1 MLKNKKLMALI
12 LGGIIGTSS
21 ILAGCG
27 SGGNASSSGG
37 EGEEPVNL
45 VWYVIGK
52 PQTDGEL
59 VEEEVNKYIKD
70 KINYILALAIY
81 LIIISTYLKAINLTY
96 LTIFIVIFITF
107 TFFILAFLLSY
118 YKTSKYLRNIEKTM
132 DKLPEKYLITEILQK
147 PRSAEKLAYYRI
159 LKRANK
165 SMLENV
171 TDIKEKQKDYKEY
184 IESWVH
190 EIKIPI
196 TSAKLLCENN
206 KSDITNKIDEDIEE
220 VNNYV
225 EQALFYARMDQVSND
240 FMIREISLNEVIK
253 NVLARNKKIMIQ
265 NNMKVELKDVNI
277 KCYTDEKW
285 LEFILN
291 QIITNSIKYRNDNN
305 AVIKITGIQNKENII
320 LKIKD
325 NGIGIKKSEIDRIF
339 DKGFTGTNGRNQ
351 TKSTGIGL
359 YLCKRLCEGIGMEID
374 ANSKENEYTEIVIII
389 PRAKKIN
396 NQ

>member
-1 MLKNKKLMALI
+1 MKL
-12 LGGIIGTSS
+12 S
-21 ILAGCG
+21 
-27 SGGNASSSGG
+27 
-37 EGEEPVNL
+37 E
-45 VWYVIGK
+45 
-52 PQTDGEL
+52 
-59 VEEEVNKYIKD
+59 YIKD

-81 LIIISTYLKAINLTY
+81 IIIISTYLKAISLTY
-96 LTIFIVIFITF
+96 STISIVIFITL
-107 TFFILAFLLSY
+107 TFFVLAFLISY
-118 YKTSKYLRNIEKTM
+118 YKTSKYLKNIEKTM
-132 DKLPEKYLITEILQK
+132 DKLPEKYLITEIWQK
-147 PRSAEKLAYYRI
+147 PRGAEKLAYYKI

-206 KSDITNKIDEDIEE
+206 KTVITNKIDEDIEE

-305 AVIKITGIQNKENII
+305 AVVKITGIQKKENII

-389 PRAKKIN
+389 PREKKIN
-396 NQ
+396 DQ

>member
-1 MLKNKKLMALI
+1 MKL
-12 LGGIIGTSS
+12 S
-21 ILAGCG
+21 
-27 SGGNASSSGG
+27 
-37 EGEEPVNL
+37 E
-45 VWYVIGK
+45 
-52 PQTDGEL
+52 
-59 VEEEVNKYIKD
+59 YIKD
-70 KINYILALAIY
+70 KINYILALATYI
-81 LIIISTYLKAINLTY
+81 IIISTYLKAINLAY
-96 LTIFIVIFITF
+96 STIFIVIFITC
-107 TFFILAFLLSY
+107 TFFIVAFLISY
-118 YKTSKYLRNIEKTM
+118 YKTSKYLKNIEKTM

-159 LKRANK
+159 LKKVNK

-206 KSDITNKIDEDIEE
+206 KSEITNKIDEDIEE

-240 FMIREISLNEVIK
+240 FMIREINLNEVIK

-265 NNMKVELKDVNI
+265 NNMKVEINGVNI
-277 KCYTDEKW
+277 NCYTDEKW

-291 QIITNSIKYRNDNN
+291 QIITNSIKYRNNN
-305 AVIKITGIQNKENII
+305 AVIRINAIENKENIV

-351 TKSTGIGL
+351 KKSTGIGL
-359 YLCKRLCEGIGMEID
+359 YLCKRLCKGIGMEID

-389 PRAKKIN
+389 PRAKKIS

>member
-1 MLKNKKLMALI
+1 MKL
-12 LGGIIGTSS
+12 S
-21 ILAGCG
+21 
-27 SGGNASSSGG
+27 
-37 EGEEPVNL
+37 E
-45 VWYVIGK
+45 
-52 PQTDGEL
+52 
-59 VEEEVNKYIKD
+59 YIKD

-81 LIIISTYLKAINLTY
+81 IIIISTYLKAISLTY
-96 LTIFIVIFITF
+96 STIFIVIFITL
-107 TFFILAFLLSY
+107 TFFVLAFLISY
-118 YKTSKYLRNIEKTM
+118 YKTSKYLKNIEKTM
-132 DKLPEKYLITEILQK
+132 DKLPEKYLITEIWQK
-147 PRSAEKLAYYRI
+147 PRGAEKLAYYKI

-305 AVIKITGIQNKENII
+305 AVVKITGIQNKENII

-389 PRAKKIN
+389 PREKKIN
-396 NQ
+396 DQ

>member
-1 MLKNKKLMALI
+1 MKL
-12 LGGIIGTSS
+12 S
-21 ILAGCG
+21 
-27 SGGNASSSGG
+27 
-37 EGEEPVNL
+37 E
-45 VWYVIGK
+45 
-52 PQTDGEL
+52 
-59 VEEEVNKYIKD
+59 YIKD
-70 KINYILALAIY
+70 KINYILALFIY

-96 LTIFIVIFITF
+96 STILIVLLITL
-107 TFFILAFLLSY
+107 TFFVLAFLISY
-118 YKTSKYLRNIEKTM
+118 YKTSKYLKNIEKTM
-132 DKLPEKYLITEILQK
+132 DKLPEKYLITEIWQK
-147 PRSAEKLAYYRI
+147 PRSAEKLAYYKI

-240 FMIREISLNEVIK
+240 FMIREINLNEVIK

-291 QIITNSIKYRNDNN
+291 QIVINSIKYRNVNN

-359 YLCKRLCEGIGMEID
+359 YLCKRLCEGIGIEID
-374 ANSKENEYTEIVIII
+374 ANSKENEYTEIVLII

>member
-1 MLKNKKLMALI
+1 MKL
-12 LGGIIGTSS
+12 S
-21 ILAGCG
+21 
-27 SGGNASSSGG
+27 
-37 EGEEPVNL
+37 E
-45 VWYVIGK
+45 
-52 PQTDGEL
+52 
-59 VEEEVNKYIKD
+59 YIKD

-81 LIIISTYLKAINLTY
+81 IIIISTYLRAISLTY
-96 LTIFIVIFITF
+96 STIFIVIFITL
-107 TFFILAFLLSY
+107 TFFVLAFLISY
-118 YKTSKYLRNIEKTM
+118 YKTSKYLKNIETIM
-132 DKLPEKYLITEILQK
+132 DKLPEKYLITEIWQK
-147 PRSAEKLAYYRI
+147 PRGAEKLAYYKI

-206 KSDITNKIDEDIEE
+206 KTVITNKIDEDIEE

-291 QIITNSIKYRNDNN
+291 QIITNSIKYINDNN
-305 AVIKITGIQNKENII
+305 AVVKITGIQNKENII

-389 PRAKKIN
+389 PREKKIN
-396 NQ
+396 DQ

>member
-1 MLKNKKLMALI
+1 MKL
-12 LGGIIGTSS
+12 S
-21 ILAGCG
+21 
-27 SGGNASSSGG
+27 
-37 EGEEPVNL
+37 E
-45 VWYVIGK
+45 
-52 PQTDGEL
+52 
-59 VEEEVNKYIKD
+59 YIKD

-81 LIIISTYLKAINLTY
+81 IIIISTYLRAISLTY
-96 LTIFIVIFITF
+96 STIFIVIFITL
-107 TFFILAFLLSY
+107 TFFVPSFLISY
-118 YKTSKYLRNIEKTM
+118 YKTSKYLKNIETIM
-132 DKLPEKYLITEILQK
+132 DKLPEKYLITEIWQK
-147 PRSAEKLAYYRI
+147 PRGAEKLAYYKI

-206 KSDITNKIDEDIEE
+206 KTVITNKIDEDIEE

-305 AVIKITGIQNKENII
+305 AVVKITGIQNKENII

-389 PRAKKIN
+389 PREKKIN
-396 NQ
+396 DQ

>member
-1 MLKNKKLMALI
+1 MKL
-12 LGGIIGTSS
+12 S
-21 ILAGCG
+21 
-27 SGGNASSSGG
+27 
-37 EGEEPVNL
+37 E
-45 VWYVIGK
+45 
-52 PQTDGEL
+52 
-59 VEEEVNKYIKD
+59 YIKD

-81 LIIISTYLKAINLTY
+81 ILIISTYLKAISLTY
-96 LTIFIVIFITF
+96 STIFIVIFITL
-107 TFFILAFLLSY
+107 TFFVLAFLISY
-118 YKTSKYLRNIEKTM
+118 YKTSIYLKNIETIM
-132 DKLPEKYLITEILQK
+132 DKLPEKYLITELWQK
-147 PRSAEKLAYYRI
+147 PRCAEKLAYYKI

-206 KSDITNKIDEDIEE
+206 KTVITNKIDEDIEE

-305 AVIKITGIQNKENII
+305 AVVKITGIQNKENII

-389 PRAKKIN
+389 PREKKIN
-396 NQ
+396 DQ

>member
-1 MLKNKKLMALI
+1 MKL
-12 LGGIIGTSS
+12 S
-21 ILAGCG
+21 
-27 SGGNASSSGG
+27 
-37 EGEEPVNL
+37 E
-45 VWYVIGK
+45 
-52 PQTDGEL
+52 
-59 VEEEVNKYIKD
+59 YIKD

-190 EIKIPI
+190 EFKIPI

>member
-1 MLKNKKLMALI
+1 MKL
-12 LGGIIGTSS
+12 S
-21 ILAGCG
+21 
-27 SGGNASSSGG
+27 
-37 EGEEPVNL
+37 E
-45 VWYVIGK
+45 
-52 PQTDGEL
+52 
-59 VEEEVNKYIKD
+59 YIKD

-81 LIIISTYLKAINLTY
+81 ILIISTYLKAISLTY
-96 LTIFIVIFITF
+96 STIFIVIFITL
-107 TFFILAFLLSY
+107 TFFVLAFLISY
-118 YKTSKYLRNIEKTM
+118 YKTSIYLKNIETIM
-132 DKLPEKYLITEILQK
+132 DKLPEKYLITELWQK
-147 PRSAEKLAYYRI
+147 PRGAEKLAYYKI

-206 KSDITNKIDEDIEE
+206 KTVITNKIDEDIEE

-305 AVIKITGIQNKENII
+305 AVVKITGIQNKENII

-325 NGIGIKKSEIDRIF
+325 NGIAIKKSEIPRIF

-389 PRAKKIN
+389 PREKKIN
-396 NQ
+396 DQ

>member
-1 MLKNKKLMALI
+1 MKL
-12 LGGIIGTSS
+12 S
-21 ILAGCG
+21 
-27 SGGNASSSGG
+27 
-37 EGEEPVNL
+37 E
-45 VWYVIGK
+45 
-52 PQTDGEL
+52 
-59 VEEEVNKYIKD
+59 YIKD
-70 KINYILALAIY
+70 KINYILAIAIY

>member
-1 MLKNKKLMALI
+1 MKL
-12 LGGIIGTSS
+12 S
-21 ILAGCG
+21 
-27 SGGNASSSGG
+27 
-37 EGEEPVNL
+37 E
-45 VWYVIGK
+45 
-52 PQTDGEL
+52 
-59 VEEEVNKYIKD
+59 YIKD
-70 KINYILALAIY
+70 KINYILALATYI
-81 LIIISTYLKAINLTY
+81 IIISTYLKAINLAY
-96 LTIFIVIFITF
+96 STIFIVIFITC
-107 TFFILAFLLSY
+107 TFFIVAFLISY
-118 YKTSKYLRNIEKTM
+118 YKTSKYLKNIEKTM

-159 LKRANK
+159 LKKVNK

-206 KSDITNKIDEDIEE
+206 KSEITNKIDEDIEE

-240 FMIREISLNEVIK
+240 FMIREINLNEVIK

-265 NNMKVELKDVNI
+265 NNMKVEINGVNI
-277 KCYTDEKW
+277 NCYTDEKW

-291 QIITNSIKYRNDNN
+291 QIITNSIKYRNNN
-305 AVIKITGIQNKENII
+305 AVIRINAIENKENIV

-351 TKSTGIGL
+351 KKSTGIGL
-359 YLCKRLCEGIGMEID
+359 YLCKRLCKGIGMEID

>member
-1 MLKNKKLMALI
+1 
-12 LGGIIGTSS
+12 
-21 ILAGCG
+21 
-27 SGGNASSSGG
+27 
-37 EGEEPVNL
+37 
-45 VWYVIGK
+45 
-52 PQTDGEL
+52 
-59 VEEEVNKYIKD
+59 
-70 KINYILALAIY
+70 
-81 LIIISTYLKAINLTY
+81 
-96 LTIFIVIFITF
+96 
-107 TFFILAFLLSY
+107 
-118 YKTSKYLRNIEKTM
+118 
-132 DKLPEKYLITEILQK
+132 
-147 PRSAEKLAYYRI
+147 
-159 LKRANK
+159 
-165 SMLENV
+165 
-171 TDIKEKQKDYKEY
+171 
-184 IESWVH
+184 
-190 EIKIPI
+190 
-196 TSAKLLCENN
+196 
-206 KSDITNKIDEDIEE
+206 
-220 VNNYV
+220 
-225 EQALFYARMDQVSND
+225 MDQVSND

>member
-1 MLKNKKLMALI
+1 MKL
-12 LGGIIGTSS
+12 S
-21 ILAGCG
+21 
-27 SGGNASSSGG
+27 
-37 EGEEPVNL
+37 E
-45 VWYVIGK
+45 
-52 PQTDGEL
+52 
-59 VEEEVNKYIKD
+59 YIKD

-81 LIIISTYLKAINLTY
+81 IIIISTYLRAISLTY
-96 LTIFIVIFITF
+96 STIFIVIFITL
-107 TFFILAFLLSY
+107 TFFILAFLISY
-118 YKTSKYLRNIEKTM
+118 YKTNKYLKNIEKTM
-132 DKLPEKYLITEILQK
+132 DKLPEKYLITEIWQK
-147 PRSAEKLAYYRI
+147 PRGAEKLAYYKI

-206 KSDITNKIDEDIEE
+206 KTVITNKIDEDIEE

-305 AVIKITGIQNKENII
+305 AVVKITGIQNKENII

-389 PRAKKIN
+389 PREKKIN
-396 NQ
+396 DQ

>member
-1 MLKNKKLMALI
+1 MKL
-12 LGGIIGTSS
+12 S
-21 ILAGCG
+21 
-27 SGGNASSSGG
+27 
-37 EGEEPVNL
+37 E
-45 VWYVIGK
+45 
-52 PQTDGEL
+52 
-59 VEEEVNKYIKD
+59 YIKD

-81 LIIISTYLKAINLTY
+81 IIIISTYLKAISLTY
-96 LTIFIVIFITF
+96 STIFIVIFITL
-107 TFFILAFLLSY
+107 TFFVLAFLISY
-118 YKTSKYLRNIEKTM
+118 YKTSIYLKNIETIM
-132 DKLPEKYLITEILQK
+132 DKLPEKYLITELWQK
-147 PRSAEKLAYYRI
+147 PRGAEKLAYYKI

-206 KSDITNKIDEDIEE
+206 KTVITNKIDEDIEE

-305 AVIKITGIQNKENII
+305 AVVKITGIQNKENII

-389 PRAKKIN
+389 PREKKIN
-396 NQ
+396 DQ

>member
-1 MLKNKKLMALI
+1 MKL
-12 LGGIIGTSS
+12 S
-21 ILAGCG
+21 
-27 SGGNASSSGG
+27 
-37 EGEEPVNL
+37 E
-45 VWYVIGK
+45 
-52 PQTDGEL
+52 
-59 VEEEVNKYIKD
+59 YIKD

-206 KSDITNKIDEDIEE
+206 KSDITNKIGGAGAVDPRSRRGRSGG
-220 VNNYV
+220 
-225 EQALFYARMDQVSND
+225 ALRQHDPVGRHGAGRRSYGEPSCPHRRIHAGTESRRGHRLRRNGGGRGRMRPCGQ
-240 FMIREISLNEVIK
+240 
-253 NVLARNKKIMIQ
+253 
-265 NNMKVELKDVNI
+265 
-277 KCYTDEKW
+277 
-285 LEFILN
+285 
-291 QIITNSIKYRNDNN
+291 
-305 AVIKITGIQNKENII
+305 
-320 LKIKD
+320 
-325 NGIGIKKSEIDRIF
+325 
-339 DKGFTGTNGRNQ
+339 GRRRCQ
-351 TKSTGIGL
+351 PL
-359 YLCKRLCEGIGMEID
+359 
-374 ANSKENEYTEIVIII
+374 
-389 PRAKKIN
+389 
-396 NQ
+396 

>member
-1 MLKNKKLMALI
+1 MKL
-12 LGGIIGTSS
+12 S
-21 ILAGCG
+21 
-27 SGGNASSSGG
+27 
-37 EGEEPVNL
+37 E
-45 VWYVIGK
+45 
-52 PQTDGEL
+52 
-59 VEEEVNKYIKD
+59 YIKD

-171 TDIKEKQKDYKEY
+171 TDIKEKQKNYKEY

>member
-1 MLKNKKLMALI
+1 
-12 LGGIIGTSS
+12 
-21 ILAGCG
+21 
-27 SGGNASSSGG
+27 
-37 EGEEPVNL
+37 
-45 VWYVIGK
+45 
-52 PQTDGEL
+52 
-59 VEEEVNKYIKD
+59 
-70 KINYILALAIY
+70 
-81 LIIISTYLKAINLTY
+81 
-96 LTIFIVIFITF
+96 
-107 TFFILAFLLSY
+107 
-118 YKTSKYLRNIEKTM
+118 
-132 DKLPEKYLITEILQK
+132 
-147 PRSAEKLAYYRI
+147 
-159 LKRANK
+159 
-165 SMLENV
+165 MLENV

-339 DKGFTGTNGRNQ
+339 RQKALLEQMGEIKQNQ
-351 TKSTGIGL
+351 Q
-359 YLCKRLCEGIGMEID
+359 E
-374 ANSKENEYTEIVIII
+374 
-389 PRAKKIN
+389 
-396 NQ
+396 

>member
-1 MLKNKKLMALI
+1 MKL
-12 LGGIIGTSS
+12 S
-21 ILAGCG
+21 
-27 SGGNASSSGG
+27 
-37 EGEEPVNL
+37 E
-45 VWYVIGK
+45 
-52 PQTDGEL
+52 
-59 VEEEVNKYIKD
+59 YIKD

-240 FMIREISLNEVIK
+240 FMIREINLNEVIK

>member
-1 MLKNKKLMALI
+1 MKL
-12 LGGIIGTSS
+12 S
-21 ILAGCG
+21 
-27 SGGNASSSGG
+27 
-37 EGEEPVNL
+37 E
-45 VWYVIGK
+45 
-52 PQTDGEL
+52 
-59 VEEEVNKYIKD
+59 YIKD

-253 NVLARNKKIMIQ
+253 NVLAKNKKII
-265 NNMKVELKDVNI
+265 
-277 KCYTDEKW
+277 
-285 LEFILN
+285 ILN